1 MLKNRPRVALLCSRR
16 CPGLEHL
23 LAGHRRR
30 DFDLVGVLV
39 SDGGL
44 VSDAG
49 LPVRGGLSEA
59 RVAVLD
65 HPIRSFYGGRPISD
79 LARRREF
86 DERSVALLAPHR
98 PDFVLLS
105 SYLYL
110 LTEPMLEAFPGR
122 IANVHGSDL
131 LRKGTGGRPRYPGL
145 RAVRDAITAGEAET
159 RATAHVVTERLD
171 DGPVLVRS
179 RPFPVP
185 PFVTE
190 LRRRGLVHAVH
201 AYAFAHQ
208 EWMLATAWGPLLTDS
223 IALLSGQTRPERDR
237 WRETP
242 AAVSVRAAAAGGR
255 A

>member
-1 MLKNRPRVALLCSRR
+1 MLTDRPRVAVLFSRR
-16 CPGLEHL
+16 CPGLQSL

-30 DFDLVGVLV
+30 DFDLIAVLV

-44 VSDAG
+44 PD
-49 LPVRGGLSEA
+49 RGALGAA

-65 HPIRSFYGGRPISD
+65 HAIRDFYGNRPLSD

-86 DERSVALLAPHR
+86 DERTVGLLAPLR

-110 LTEPMLEAFPGR
+110 LTEPMLEAYPGR

-131 LRKGTGGRPRYPGL
+131 LRKGAGGRPLYPGL
-145 RAVRDAITAGEAET
+145 RAVRDAIAAGEAET

-171 DGPVLVRS
+171 DGPILLRS
-179 RPFPVP
+179 RPFPVA
-185 PFVTE
+185 PFVGD
-190 LRRRGLVHAVH
+190 LRLRGLAHAVN

-208 EWMLATAWGPLLTDS
+208 EWMLSTAWGPLLTDS
-223 IALLSGQTRPERDR
+223 VALLSGKTRPTHEA
-237 WRETP
+237 WRETRSRDV
-242 AAVSVRAAAAGGR
+242 AVAAAGGR
-255 A
+255 P